1 VRNSAKAKL
10 KFSKVE
16 NLLNRL
22 ISGLIFTM
30 IGISLWFTF
39 MGRNWSIMMLQQ
51 ANYLQFASD
60 EGLNA
65 PERDAREFLQDII
78 LFGSW
83 ILILPNFVPISLLIT
98 LDTVR
103 YIQGFFI
110 EWDVDLFDM
119 KRGV

>member
-1 VRNSAKAKL
+1 
-10 KFSKVE
+10 
-16 NLLNRL
+16 
-22 ISGLIFTM
+22 
-30 IGISLWFTF
+30 
-39 MGRNWSIMMLQQ
+39 
-51 ANYLQFASD
+51 
-60 EGLNA
+60 LNA